1 MKDITEK
8 QKAAIMN
15 MSRALGISFS
25 DINLDLNISEASEK
39 ISKLKDAIE
48 TNISICGCINPRRT
62 IDNYELDDQEDAD
75 FGSAFGLDW

>member
-48 TNISICGCINPRRT
+48 TNISICGYINPRRT